1 MQDRCLRQNSHSTSM
16 LRIAGIVLAA
26 VLFLSPLGFN
36 TLILSRGDSSF
47 LIGFACLLF
56 GFSYVAWF
64 ANPLFLVSVVFL
76 SLNRSGM
83 ALATSTASLI
93 LAATTFLIQ
102 KAAYNEAGDM
112 ANVVGYGLGFYLWIA
127 SISVILLTS
136 GLSTKAKRVIAPTP
150 IDRNT

>member
-1 MQDRCLRQNSHSTSM
+1 M

-26 VLFLSPLGFN
+26 GLFLSSFGFN

-64 ANPLFLVSVVFL
+64 ANPLFLMSVILL

-83 ALATSTASLI
+83 ALATSTASVI

-102 KAAYNEAGDM
+102 KAPYNEAGHM
-112 ANVVGYGLGFYLWIA
+112 ANVVRYGLGFYLWFA
-127 SISVILLTS
+127 SMSVVLLTS
-136 GLSTKAKRVIAPTP
+136 VLSTTVGKAKRVTVPTP
-150 IDRNT
+150 VDRNT